1 MQDSDQTPKTVAE
14 EGTFPLVALGASAG
28 GLKPLEDFFNSA
40 PVNEG
45 WSFVV
50 IQHLSPDYSSM
61 MKSILERQSHLRIQ
75 HVQDGLTIEPNTIYL
90 NRPSEFFR
98 LEGGEFRT
106 RAYDIADGLPHL
118 PIDYFFNSLC
128 GRDPARTFAIILSG
142 SGSDG
147 ARGATA
153 LHAAGATVMVQSPE
167 SAEFS
172 SMPQNALKT
181 GCVDRIVAPREM
193 SDAIRDT
200 LINGRPTVQSDTIT
214 ASRISLEIQDLLKQQ
229 TNVDFGAYKPDL
241 VLRRIERRQQLS
253 GFKQLEEYLQL
264 LKSNPAAL
272 DELYQDILIG
282 VTQFYR
288 NPDAIAALRR
298 EVIDKIVAEK
308 TEGDPIRI
316 WVPACASGEEA
327 YTIAIEM
334 NESILA
340 AGSNCNFRVI
350 ATDVHRRSI
359 DRASTGVYG
368 HEALEH
374 MPVAIRDKYFD
385 KHRDQYIVDPGL
397 RQKIIFSVHDALSDP
412 PFMHLDLVSCRNF
425 LIYLEPEPRRR
436 ILSMFLFGLRKGG
449 YLMLGPSETVGA
461 MSDDFENVNQRWRL
475 YRKSSQSPNLRRYY
489 LPDLP
494 RAPKIPEK
502 YIAHTERPAFPD
514 GRNVESIELRNRDML
529 IKSYN
534 ALLRRYAPSSILITL
549 DGRVLSW
556 FGAASAF
563 VDTMNNLAD
572 WTVEDIVHPSLH
584 FAINVGIEKLRQKA
598 SEPYSRRV
606 TVESDDEKPQICD
619 VTIEALEQSKPPRF
633 LLVSLK
639 LAENGSD
646 ETPKPMELLAPDE
659 DGAILALRNT
669 ELERDLRLTEET
681 LQQVTE
687 RLEASGEELQASNEE
702 LQASNEELQASNEEL
717 QSSNEELH
725 AVNEELV
732 TVSAEHE
739 LKIEQLQD
747 LNRSM
752 DMVLRMLNVGV
763 IILDQQGHIRR
774 FSQLI
779 GAMFQMQQHD
789 INRTLDVVGPRF
801 DFADLKKMSDK
812 TLADGSTQRAT
823 GPYAGHNLT
832 IETYSISHADSEGAD
847 NGVVMIFRGF
857 NLDD

>member
-1 MQDSDQTPKTVAE
+1 MQDSQNPTDNDDMS
-14 EGTFPLVALGASAG
+14 GSFPLIALGASAG
-28 GLKPLEDFFNSA
+28 GLKPLEEFFHSA

-75 HVQDGLTIEPNTIYL
+75 HVQDGLELEANTIYL
-90 NRPSEFFR
+90 NKPSEFFR
-98 LEGGEFRT
+98 LEDGIFRT
-106 RAYDIADGLPHL
+106 RAYDKADGLPHL

-128 GRDPARTFAIILSG
+128 GRDPSRTFAIILSG

-153 LHAAGATVMVQSPE
+153 LHGTGATVMVQSPE

-172 SMPQNALKT
+172 SMPHNALKT
-181 GCVDRIVAPREM
+181 GSVDRIVSPPEM
-193 SDAIRDT
+193 SEAIRDV
-200 LINGRPTVQSDTIT
+200 LKNGRPTQQSDTVT
-214 ASRISLEIQDLLKQQ
+214 ASRVSLAIQDLLKQQ
-229 TNVDFGAYKPDL
+229 TNVDFSAYKPDL

-253 GFKQLEEYLQL
+253 GFKELEEYLQL
-264 LKSNPAAL
+264 LQANPAAV

-288 NPDAIAALRR
+288 NPEAIAALRVDAINR
-298 EVIDKIVAEK
+298 IVSSKED
-308 TEGDPIRI
+308 GDPIRV

-327 YTIAIEM
+327 YTIAIEL
-334 NESILA
+334 NEAIQET
-340 AGSNCNFRVI
+340 GSNCNFRVI

-368 HEALEH
+368 HDALEH
-374 MPVAIRDKYFD
+374 MPQALRNKYFD

-425 LIYLEPEPRRR
+425 LIYLEAEPRRR

-449 YLMLGPSETVGA
+449 YLMLGPSESIGS
-461 MSDDFENVNQRWRL
+461 MSDDFDNVNQRWRL
-475 YRKSSQSPNLRRYY
+475 YQKSTSSANLRRYY
-489 LPDLP
+489 LP
-494 RAPKIPEK
+494 
-502 YIAHTERPAFPD
+502 ERPHAVKSVEQYVPAPRKESFQD

-556 FGAASAF
+556 FGAASAV

-584 FAINVGIEKLRQKA
+584 FAINVGIEKMRQNA
-598 SEPYSRRV
+598 TEPYSRRI
-606 TVESDDEKPQICD
+606 TIETDDEPVQHCNIS
-619 VTIEALEQSKPPRF
+619 IEALEQGAPPRF

-639 LAENGSD
+639 LAETSS
-646 ETPKPMELLAPDE
+646 ETQDTPVEALSPTD
-659 DGAILALRNT
+659 DGAILSLRNA

-752 DMVLRMLNVGV
+752 DMVLRLLNVGV
-763 IILDQQGHIRR
+763 IILDQSGRIRR
-774 FSQLI
+774 FSQLT
-779 GAMFQMQQHD
+779 GTVFQMQQHD
-789 INRTLDVVGPRF
+789 IGRTLDVVGPRF
-801 DFADLKKMSDK
+801 EFADLKKMADTTLSDGI
-812 TLADGSTQRAT
+812 AQQASGD
-823 GPYAGHNLT
+823 YAGHQLT
-832 IETYSISHADSEGAD
+832 IETYPVDHPDVDGAD
-847 NGVVMIFRGF
+847 NGAVLIFRGF
-857 NLDD
+857 NSD